1 MSGQKTRRR
10 RTGVTTEPVS
20 APVATTAT
28 TLGDGTGTSF
38 PAGLP
43 LYTVRDIAL
52 HLKVSRNTIRKMV
65 TLGQIPYVRVGK
77 QIRFDPVAV
86 RSRLDKA
93 T

>member
-10 RTGVTTEPVS
+10 RTGGATEPVS
-20 APVATTAT
+20 TPATSAVA

-38 PAGLP
+38 PAGVP

-65 TLGQIPYVRVGK
+65 TLGQIPYLRVGK